1 MNWTDI
7 AVIAILL
14 SSMYF
19 GWKKGFIVAAIEFI
33 KWIASIIIARLFY
46 VKFTDTLLSI
56 FGNPTDK
63 IKEHVRN
70 YLFEMLKFETSTP
83 QPLGPVEMNSA
94 IETLKLPM
102 DFEEKIRMGLAEKM
116 INSTTGFVDEAT
128 VHMSDMILY
137 GLGFLLLILILLSLF
152 SFAQVIGKVV
162 SKLPLIKQLN
172 NGGGLILGSV
182 IGVVSVYF
190 IMAMLT
196 YLRTF
201 DWARDTLVAIESS
214 QFAIYFYKYNIL
226 QYVFNHILLK
236 GQFN

>member
-137 GLGFLLLILILLSLF
+137 GLGFLFLILILLSLF

-182 IGVVSVYF
+182 IGIVSVYF

>member
-1 MNWTDI
+1 MNT
-7 AVIAILL
+7 
-14 SSMYF
+14 
-19 GWKKGFIVAAIEFI
+19 
-33 KWIASIIIARLFY
+33 
-46 VKFTDTLLSI
+46 
-56 FGNPTDK
+56 
-63 IKEHVRN
+63 
-70 YLFEMLKFETSTP
+70 
-83 QPLGPVEMNSA
+83 A

-102 DFEEKIRMGLAEKM
+102 DFEEKIRMGLAEKV

-128 VHMSDMILY
+128 VHMSQMILY

-152 SFAQVIGKVV
+152 SFAQVIGKYV
-162 SKLPLIKQLN
+162 SKLPIIKQLN
-172 NGGGLILGSV
+172 NGGGLLLGSV
-182 IGVVSVYF
+182 IGIVSVYF

-236 GQFN
+236 GQF

>member
-7 AVIAILL
+7 AVIIIVL

-19 GWKKGFIVAAIEFI
+19 GWKKGFIVAAIEFV
-33 KWIASIIIARLFY
+33 KWIASIIVARLFY

-56 FGNPTDK
+56 FGNPTEK

-70 YLFEMLKFETSTP
+70 YLFEMLKFDKGTP
-83 QPLGPVEMNSA
+83 QPLGPVEMNSS

-102 DFEEKIRMGLAEKM
+102 DFEEKIRTGLAEKM
-116 INSTTGFVDEAT
+116 IHSTTGFVDEAT
-128 VHMSDMILY
+128 VHMSEMILY

-152 SFAQVIGKVV
+152 SFAQVIGNVV

-172 NGGGLILGSV
+172 NGGGLLLGSV
-182 IGVVSVYF
+182 IGIVSVYF

-201 DWARDTLVAIESS
+201 GWASDTLAAIESS

-236 GQFN
+236 GQFS

>member
-7 AVIAILL
+7 AVFALL
-14 SSMYF
+14 LGSMYF
-19 GWKKGFIVAAIEFI
+19 GWKKGFIVAAIEFV
-33 KWIASIIIARLFY
+33 KWIASIVVARLFY

-56 FGNPTDK
+56 FGDPTDK
-63 IKEHVRN
+63 IKEHVRR
-70 YLFEMLKFETSTP
+70 YLFDMLKFEPTTP
-83 QPLGPVEMNSA
+83 QPLGPGQMNSA
-94 IETLKLPM
+94 VETLKLPIE
-102 DFEEKIRMGLAEKM
+102 FEEKIRMGLAEKM
-116 INSTTGFVDEAT
+116 IHSTTGFVDEAT
-128 VHMSDMILY
+128 VHMTQMILY
-137 GLGFLLLILILLSLF
+137 GLGFLLLILVLLSLF
-152 SFAQVIGKVV
+152 SFAQVIGNFV

-182 IGVVSVYF
+182 IGIVSVYF

-201 DWARDTLVAIESS
+201 GWARDTLVAIEAS

-236 GQFN
+236 G

>member
-19 GWKKGFIVAAIEFI
+19 GWKKGFIVAAIEFV

-70 YLFEMLKFETSTP
+70 YLFDMLKFETSTP

-128 VHMSDMILY
+128 VHMSEMILY

-182 IGVVSVYF
+182 IGIVSVYF